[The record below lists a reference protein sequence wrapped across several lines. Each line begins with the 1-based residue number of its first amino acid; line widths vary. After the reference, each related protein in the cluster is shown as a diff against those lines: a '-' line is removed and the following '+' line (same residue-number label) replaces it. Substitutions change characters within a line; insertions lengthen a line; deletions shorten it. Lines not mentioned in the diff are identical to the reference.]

1 MTRTQEIA
9 PAAPTPRLAPKRTQR
24 TAVSF
29 APTPASRPH
38 GVLST
43 TSLAPSARKLPFLAM
58 GLVALAIV
66 LLAVGAVPA
75 GAARNPFAASFLGFR
90 RRELAF
96 GGLAILAASIAAYL
110 LI

>member
-1 MTRTQEIA
+1 
-9 PAAPTPRLAPKRTQR
+9 
-24 TAVSF
+24 
-29 APTPASRPH
+29 
-38 GVLST
+38 
-43 TSLAPSARKLPFLAM
+43 M

-66 LLAVGAVPA
+66 LLALGALPA
-75 GAARNPFAASFLGFR
+75 GTARNPFAASFLGFR